1 MNLQYCLATMILEG
15 DVFVEHFEDQRLE
28 DPALLDMISR
38 IRVQHDPKLD
48 EEATGPKPRDTI
60 IEVRL
65 RDGTLLHNRQNRYLM
80 GFGEDD
86 QAKSRVVDKFRR
98 ATEGVLDPSVGDEII
113 EICDDLMNL
122 GDVKR
127 LSALLGAA

>member
-1 MNLQYCLATMILEG
+1 
-15 DVFVEHFEDQRLE
+15 
-28 DPALLDMISR
+28 MISR